1 MHKLILTLIAGTIA
15 LFLSC
20 PFVLANNAGFNVLMN
35 NGNGKIVDNGDI
47 IIHSDEGG
55 NAHITAHGK
64 LSINGKAVSVTE
76 SQKTQLTEYVA
87 TIKDIEIQG
96 VQLGKDAAGFA
107 ANIVADVFSGLF
119 TGEDQDKIDNQAQ
132 ARAHIFKQK
141 TLPLCK
147 DVQVLKSIQAG
158 LAAGIAAFKPY
169 AVIKNTDAH
178 DCQHDINSEN

>member
-1 MHKLILTLIAGTIA
+1 M
-15 LFLSC
+15 FLSC
-20 PFVLANNAGFNVLMN
+20 PFVLAHNTGFNVLMN
-35 NGNGKIVDNGDI
+35 NGNGEIVDDGDI

-55 NAHITAHGK
+55 KARITADGK

-76 SQKTQLTEYVA
+76 SQKTQLMEYVA
-87 TIKDIEIQG
+87 TIKGIEIQG
-96 VQLGKDAAGFA
+96 AQLGKDAAGFA

-119 TGEDQDKIDNQAQ
+119 TGEDQDKIDNQTQ
-132 ARAHIFKQK
+132 ARAHTFKQK